1 MKKNKVKPTVKT
13 ALAYTLAVTST
24 AAIAYAA
31 PKVINS
37 NSESTENNFILDVE
51 KVDSDTVKVSLDN
64 IEDIP
69 RALQF
74 SLKLDGVVLKEE
86 NNIPIIKD
94 LINQNNSDKIITDY
108 TYNKETNTIDV
119 LITAEDSIPKNG
131 NEVEVFELDLVAS
144 SNNESR
150 KYNITNGENSEYKYV
165 SNTNKEYI
173 KGVSVANSQLTIN
186 TNPSIKMN
194 ENSYIEINEGETLQL
209 TLDNLK
215 EKGLQIEDA
224 EDDKV
229 TLEVKDVNDKV
240 IKEFKGT
247 EEGVY
252 DLYITATDS
261 FGGKSESLKVQ
272 VKVNAVDQGPTIT
285 KDGNELKDVS
295 INAGEAFDLMAGV
308 KAIDIN
314 GNSVE
319 VKVTSN
325 KELNLDPEEDT
336 QYTITYT
343 ASDSHGR
350 TTVKTIT
357 LSVKANKAPVIKGVT
372 DHTLTVGDSFDPKKN
387 VTVED
392 EDEDIELVVES
403 NVNTK
408 IAGVYKV
415 IYSATDS
422 GNKTTRVQSVVVVN
436 PKASLINSIPVI
448 NAEDKVIQLGEEFKE
463 LDGVTAS
470 DKEEGNI
477 TENIQVIKN
486 EVNINVSGKYE
497 VTYSVTDSHGASSIK
512 TIVITVNE
520 PPVINATDKVIK
532 VGESFE
538 PLSGVTATD
547 KEDGK
552 ITEIEVIKNTVDTKT
567 PGEYEVTYKV
577 KDNNGGEATKTIK
590 VTVKKDVVLAENI
603 TINNKINSL
612 YVGSNKILTATINEE
627 AEIKDIEWTT
637 SDENIASIEVIGND
651 VKVIAKTKGKVTITA
666 TTKDGSNKSDSITI
680 NIEEYK
686 ENVVDF
692 IGNVID
698 TNVVTPITG
707 SGEVNSP
714 LEVEVQDVTVEE
726 FSGFLNDIKKLNA
739 TIEKEYTEDNFT
751 VYEIKVEDK
760 SVISKLINFI
770 KNEELEQGYIKIKIS
785 NDLENADLLK
795 TKLEEII
802 SEEEVKP
809 EENNIPVINAEDK
822 VVQLGEE
829 FNPLTGVTAT
839 DEEDGEIT
847 EIEVIKNTVDI
858 KTSGEYE
865 VTYKVKDSKGGEAT
879 KTIKVIVNE
888 PPVINATDKVIKVGE
903 SFDPLIG
910 VTANDKEDGKIT
922 EIEVIKNTVDEKNP
936 GEYEVTYK
944 VEDNN
949 GGETTKTIKVTVK
962 KDVVL
967 AENIT
972 INNKIN
978 SLYVGSNKILTATIN
993 EEAEIRDIK
1002 WTTSDENIASIEVIG
1017 NDVKV
1022 IAKATGKVTITAT
1035 TTDGSNKSDSVT
1047 INIEE
1052 YKENVVEFIGNIIDT
1067 NVVTPITGSGE
1078 IDSPLEVEVQA
1089 VTLEKFSDFL
1099 NDIKKLD
1106 GVLEEKYIDGN
1117 FTIYKIK
1124 VKNTSF
1130 ISRIIKA
1137 IKNEAV
1143 DEAYI
1148 EIKIA
1153 NDLENASLFETKL
1166 EEIISKDEGENKPG
1180 DGETPEG
1187 ENKPGD
1193 ENTPGDGNNSGNGN
1207 ASGNGN
1213 TSTDGNTSSNENT
1226 SEDKNT
1232 SGNSNNNK
1240 LPITGKESI
1249 VGLVGV
1255 VATAAGILLVGKK
1268 KKNKK

>member
-31 PKVINS
+31 PKVIAS
-37 NSESTENNFILDVE
+37 NSESTESNFILDVE

-86 NNIPIIKD
+86 DGTPIIKD
-94 LINQNNSDKIITDY
+94 LINKNKSDKIITDY

-131 NEVEVFELDLVAS
+131 NEVEVFELDIAAA

-150 KYNITNGENSEYKYV
+150 KYSITNEENSEYKYV
-165 SNTNKEYI
+165 SNANKEYV
-173 KGVSVANSQLTIN
+173 KGVSVANAQLTLN
-186 TNPSIKMN
+186 TNPIIKMN

-224 EDDKV
+224 ENDAV
-229 TLEVKDVNDKV
+229 TLEIKDVNDKV
-240 IKEFKGT
+240 IKDFKGT
-247 EEGVY
+247 EEGIY
-252 DLYITATDS
+252 DLYITAKDD
-261 FGGKSESLKVQ
+261 FGGESETLKVQ

-295 INAGEAFDLMAGV
+295 INAGEVFDLMAGV
-308 KAIDIN
+308 KAVDIN
-314 GNSVE
+314 GNSVD
-319 VKVTSN
+319 VKVTSDDV
-325 KELNLDPEEDT
+325 LNLDPEEDAK
-336 QYTITYT
+336 YTITYT
-343 ASDSHGR
+343 ASDIHGR

-392 EDEDIELVVES
+392 EDDDIELVVES

-422 GNKTTRVQSVVVVN
+422 GNKTTRVQSVVIVN

-497 VTYSVTDSHGASSIK
+497 VTYSVTDTEGASAIK

-627 AEIKDIEWTT
+627 AEI
-637 SDENIASIEVIGND
+637 
-651 VKVIAKTKGKVTITA
+651 
-666 TTKDGSNKSDSITI
+666 
-680 NIEEYK
+680 
-686 ENVVDF
+686 
-692 IGNVID
+692 
-698 TNVVTPITG
+698 
-707 SGEVNSP
+707 
-714 LEVEVQDVTVEE
+714 
-726 FSGFLNDIKKLNA
+726 
-739 TIEKEYTEDNFT
+739 
-751 VYEIKVEDK
+751 
-760 SVISKLINFI
+760 
-770 KNEELEQGYIKIKIS
+770 
-785 NDLENADLLK
+785 
-795 TKLEEII
+795 
-802 SEEEVKP
+802 
-809 EENNIPVINAEDK
+809 
-822 VVQLGEE
+822 
-829 FNPLTGVTAT
+829 
-839 DEEDGEIT
+839 
-847 EIEVIKNTVDI
+847 
-858 KTSGEYE
+858 
-865 VTYKVKDSKGGEAT
+865 
-879 KTIKVIVNE
+879 
-888 PPVINATDKVIKVGE
+888 
-903 SFDPLIG
+903 
-910 VTANDKEDGKIT
+910 
-922 EIEVIKNTVDEKNP
+922 
-936 GEYEVTYK
+936 
-944 VEDNN
+944 
-949 GGETTKTIKVTVK
+949 
-962 KDVVL
+962 
-967 AENIT
+967 
-972 INNKIN
+972 
-978 SLYVGSNKILTATIN
+978 
-993 EEAEIRDIK
+993 RDIK

-1052 YKENVVEFIGNIIDT
+1052 YKENVLEFIGNIIDT

-1099 NDIKKLD
+1099 NDIKKLN
-1106 GVLEEKYIDGN
+1106 GVLEKKYLDGN
-1117 FTIYKIK
+1117 FTVYKIK
-1124 VKNTSF
+1124 VKNTSL
-1130 ISRIIKA
+1130 ISRFIEA
-1137 IKNEAV
+1137 IKNESSN
-1143 DEAYI
+1143 EAYI
-1148 EIKIA
+1148 EIKIP
-1153 NDLENASLFETKL
+1153 NDLENANALGAKL
-1166 EEIISKDEGENKPG
+1166 EEVISKNEDGNTPG
-1180 DGETPEG
+1180 DENTPED

>member
-94 LINQNNSDKIITDY
+94 LVNQNNSDKIITDY

-131 NEVEVFELDLVAS
+131 NEVEIFELDLVAS

-150 KYNITNGENSEYKYV
+150 KYNIKNEEGSECKYI
-165 SNTNKEYI
+165 SNANREYV
-173 KGVSVANSQLTIN
+173 KGVSVANEQLTIN
-186 TNPSIKMN
+186 TNPIIKMN

-224 EDDKV
+224 EKDEV
-229 TLEVKDVNDKV
+229 TLEVKDVNDKI

-261 FGGKSESLKVQ
+261 FGGKSETLKVQ

-308 KAIDIN
+308 KAVDIN
-314 GNSVE
+314 GNSVD
-319 VKVTSN
+319 VKVTSDDV
-325 KELNLDPEEDT
+325 LNLDPEEDAK
-336 QYTITYT
+336 YTITYT

-392 EDEDIELVVES
+392 EDDDIELVVES

-422 GNKTTRVQSVVVVN
+422 GNKTTRVQSVVIVN

-477 TENIQVIKN
+477 TEKIQVIKN

-497 VTYSVTDSHGASSIK
+497 VTYSVTDTEGASAIK

-577 KDNNGGEATKTIK
+577 KDNNGGEA
-590 VTVKKDVVLAENI
+590 
-603 TINNKINSL
+603 
-612 YVGSNKILTATINEE
+612 
-627 AEIKDIEWTT
+627 
-637 SDENIASIEVIGND
+637 
-651 VKVIAKTKGKVTITA
+651 
-666 TTKDGSNKSDSITI
+666 
-680 NIEEYK
+680 
-686 ENVVDF
+686 
-692 IGNVID
+692 
-698 TNVVTPITG
+698 
-707 SGEVNSP
+707 
-714 LEVEVQDVTVEE
+714 
-726 FSGFLNDIKKLNA
+726 
-739 TIEKEYTEDNFT
+739 
-751 VYEIKVEDK
+751 
-760 SVISKLINFI
+760 
-770 KNEELEQGYIKIKIS
+770 
-785 NDLENADLLK
+785 
-795 TKLEEII
+795 
-802 SEEEVKP
+802 
-809 EENNIPVINAEDK
+809 
-822 VVQLGEE
+822 
-829 FNPLTGVTAT
+829 
-839 DEEDGEIT
+839 
-847 EIEVIKNTVDI
+847 
-858 KTSGEYE
+858 
-865 VTYKVKDSKGGEAT
+865 
-879 KTIKVIVNE
+879 
-888 PPVINATDKVIKVGE
+888 
-903 SFDPLIG
+903 
-910 VTANDKEDGKIT
+910 
-922 EIEVIKNTVDEKNP
+922 
-936 GEYEVTYK
+936 
-944 VEDNN
+944 
-949 GGETTKTIKVTVK
+949 TKTIKVTVK

-1148 EIKIA
+1148 EIKIP

-1193 ENTPGDGNNSGNGN
+1193 GEAPEDENKPEDEINPDNGGNSGNGDT
-1207 ASGNGN
+1207 SGNGN
-1213 TSTDGNTSSNENT
+1213 TSVDVNTSGDENI
-1226 SEDKNT
+1226 SQDKNT

-1249 VGLVGV
+1249 VGLIGV
-1255 VATAAGILLVGKK
+1255 VTTAAGMLLVGKK

>member
-31 PKVINS
+31 PKVIAS

-86 NNIPIIKD
+86 DGTPIIKD
-94 LINQNNSDKIITDY
+94 LINKNKSDKIITDY

-119 LITAEDSIPKNG
+119 LITAEDSIPKKG
-131 NEVEVFELDLVAS
+131 NEVEIFELDLVAT

-150 KYNITNGENSEYKYV
+150 TYSITNEEGSEYKYV
-165 SNTNKEYI
+165 SSANREYV
-173 KGVSVANSQLTIN
+173 KGVSVANEQLTIN
-186 TNPSIKMN
+186 TNPIVKIN

-224 EDDKV
+224 ENDKV
-229 TLEVKDVNDKV
+229 TLEVKDVNDKA

-247 EEGVY
+247 EEGFY

-261 FGGKSESLKVQ
+261 FGGKSETLKVQ
-272 VKVNAVDQGPTIT
+272 VKVNAVVQGPTIT

-308 KAIDIN
+308 KAVDIN
-314 GNSVE
+314 GNSVKVE
-319 VKVTSN
+319 VTSD

-343 ASDSHGR
+343 AIDSRNR

-392 EDEDIELVVES
+392 EDDDIELVVES

-422 GNKTTRVQSVVVVN
+422 GNKTTRVQSVVIVN

-497 VTYSVTDSHGASSIK
+497 VTYSVTDTEGASAIK

-590 VTVKKDVVLAENI
+590 VTVKKDVVLAESI
-603 TINNKINSL
+603 TINNKI
-612 YVGSNKILTATINEE
+612 
-627 AEIKDIEWTT
+627 D
-637 SDENIASIEVIGND
+637 
-651 VKVIAKTKGKVTITA
+651 
-666 TTKDGSNKSDSITI
+666 
-680 NIEEYK
+680 
-686 ENVVDF
+686 
-692 IGNVID
+692 
-698 TNVVTPITG
+698 
-707 SGEVNSP
+707 
-714 LEVEVQDVTVEE
+714 
-726 FSGFLNDIKKLNA
+726 
-739 TIEKEYTEDNFT
+739 
-751 VYEIKVEDK
+751 
-760 SVISKLINFI
+760 
-770 KNEELEQGYIKIKIS
+770 
-785 NDLENADLLK
+785 
-795 TKLEEII
+795 
-802 SEEEVKP
+802 
-809 EENNIPVINAEDK
+809 
-822 VVQLGEE
+822 
-829 FNPLTGVTAT
+829 
-839 DEEDGEIT
+839 
-847 EIEVIKNTVDI
+847 
-858 KTSGEYE
+858 
-865 VTYKVKDSKGGEAT
+865 
-879 KTIKVIVNE
+879 
-888 PPVINATDKVIKVGE
+888 
-903 SFDPLIG
+903 
-910 VTANDKEDGKIT
+910 
-922 EIEVIKNTVDEKNP
+922 
-936 GEYEVTYK
+936 
-944 VEDNN
+944 
-949 GGETTKTIKVTVK
+949 
-962 KDVVL
+962 
-967 AENIT
+967 
-972 INNKIN
+972 

-1213 TSTDGNTSSNENT
+1213 TSVDVNTSDNENI
-1226 SEDKNT
+1226 SQDKNT

>member
-94 LINQNNSDKIITDY
+94 LVNQNNSDKIITDY

-131 NEVEVFELDLVAS
+131 NEVEIFELDLVAS

-150 KYNITNGENSEYKYV
+150 KYNIKNEEGSECKYI
-165 SNTNKEYI
+165 SNANREYV
-173 KGVSVANSQLTIN
+173 KGVSVANEQLTIN
-186 TNPSIKMN
+186 TNPIIKMN

-224 EDDKV
+224 EKDEV
-229 TLEVKDVNDKV
+229 TLEVKDVNDKI

-261 FGGKSESLKVQ
+261 FGGKSETLKVQ

-308 KAIDIN
+308 KAVDIN
-314 GNSVE
+314 GNSVD
-319 VKVTSN
+319 VKVTSDDV
-325 KELNLDPEEDT
+325 LNLDPEEDAK
-336 QYTITYT
+336 YTITYT

-392 EDEDIELVVES
+392 EDDDIELVVES

-422 GNKTTRVQSVVVVN
+422 GNKTTRVQSVVIVN

-477 TENIQVIKN
+477 TENIKVIKN

-497 VTYSVTDSHGASSIK
+497 VTYSVTDSQGASAIK

-590 VTVKKDVVLAENI
+590 VTVKKDIVLAENI

-612 YVGSNKILTATINEE
+612 YVGSNKILN
-627 AEIKDIEWTT
+627 
-637 SDENIASIEVIGND
+637 
-651 VKVIAKTKGKVTITA
+651 
-666 TTKDGSNKSDSITI
+666 
-680 NIEEYK
+680 
-686 ENVVDF
+686 
-692 IGNVID
+692 
-698 TNVVTPITG
+698 
-707 SGEVNSP
+707 
-714 LEVEVQDVTVEE
+714 
-726 FSGFLNDIKKLNA
+726 
-739 TIEKEYTEDNFT
+739 
-751 VYEIKVEDK
+751 
-760 SVISKLINFI
+760 
-770 KNEELEQGYIKIKIS
+770 
-785 NDLENADLLK
+785 
-795 TKLEEII
+795 
-802 SEEEVKP
+802 
-809 EENNIPVINAEDK
+809 
-822 VVQLGEE
+822 
-829 FNPLTGVTAT
+829 
-839 DEEDGEIT
+839 
-847 EIEVIKNTVDI
+847 
-858 KTSGEYE
+858 
-865 VTYKVKDSKGGEAT
+865 
-879 KTIKVIVNE
+879 
-888 PPVINATDKVIKVGE
+888 
-903 SFDPLIG
+903 
-910 VTANDKEDGKIT
+910 
-922 EIEVIKNTVDEKNP
+922 
-936 GEYEVTYK
+936 
-944 VEDNN
+944 
-949 GGETTKTIKVTVK
+949 
-962 KDVVL
+962 
-967 AENIT
+967 
-972 INNKIN
+972 
-978 SLYVGSNKILTATIN
+978 ATIN

-1148 EIKIA
+1148 EIKIP

-1180 DGETPEG
+1180 DGEAPEGENKPGDGETPEGENKPGDGGTPEG

-1193 ENTPGDGNNSGNGN
+1193 ENTQGDGNNSGNGN

-1213 TSTDGNTSSNENT
+1213 TSIDGDTSSNENT

>member
-94 LINQNNSDKIITDY
+94 LVNQNNSDKIITDY

-131 NEVEVFELDLVAS
+131 NEVEIFELDLVAS

-150 KYNITNGENSEYKYV
+150 KYNIKNEEGSECKYI
-165 SNTNKEYI
+165 SNANREYV
-173 KGVSVANSQLTIN
+173 KGVSVANEQLTIN
-186 TNPSIKMN
+186 TNPIIKMN

-224 EDDKV
+224 EKDEV
-229 TLEVKDVNDKV
+229 TLEVKDVNDKI

-261 FGGKSESLKVQ
+261 FGGKSETLKVQ

-295 INAGEAFDLMAGV
+295 INAGEVFDLMAGV
-308 KAIDIN
+308 KAVDIN
-314 GNSVE
+314 GNSVD
-319 VKVTSN
+319 VKVTSDDV
-325 KELNLDPEEDT
+325 LNLDPEEDAK
-336 QYTITYT
+336 YTITYT
-343 ASDSHGR
+343 ASDIHGR

-392 EDEDIELVVES
+392 EDDDIELVVES

-422 GNKTTRVQSVVVVN
+422 GNKTTRVQSVVIVN

-497 VTYSVTDSHGASSIK
+497 VTYSVTDTEGASAIK

-577 KDNNGGEATKTIK
+577 KDNNGGEA
-590 VTVKKDVVLAENI
+590 
-603 TINNKINSL
+603 
-612 YVGSNKILTATINEE
+612 
-627 AEIKDIEWTT
+627 
-637 SDENIASIEVIGND
+637 
-651 VKVIAKTKGKVTITA
+651 
-666 TTKDGSNKSDSITI
+666 
-680 NIEEYK
+680 
-686 ENVVDF
+686 
-692 IGNVID
+692 
-698 TNVVTPITG
+698 
-707 SGEVNSP
+707 
-714 LEVEVQDVTVEE
+714 
-726 FSGFLNDIKKLNA
+726 
-739 TIEKEYTEDNFT
+739 
-751 VYEIKVEDK
+751 
-760 SVISKLINFI
+760 
-770 KNEELEQGYIKIKIS
+770 
-785 NDLENADLLK
+785 
-795 TKLEEII
+795 
-802 SEEEVKP
+802 
-809 EENNIPVINAEDK
+809 
-822 VVQLGEE
+822 
-829 FNPLTGVTAT
+829 
-839 DEEDGEIT
+839 
-847 EIEVIKNTVDI
+847 
-858 KTSGEYE
+858 
-865 VTYKVKDSKGGEAT
+865 
-879 KTIKVIVNE
+879 
-888 PPVINATDKVIKVGE
+888 
-903 SFDPLIG
+903 
-910 VTANDKEDGKIT
+910 
-922 EIEVIKNTVDEKNP
+922 
-936 GEYEVTYK
+936 
-944 VEDNN
+944 
-949 GGETTKTIKVTVK
+949 TKTIKVTVK

-1148 EIKIA
+1148 EIKIP

>member
-94 LINQNNSDKIITDY
+94 LVNQNNSDKIITDY

-131 NEVEVFELDLVAS
+131 NEVEIFELDLVAS

-150 KYNITNGENSEYKYV
+150 KYNIKNEEGSECKYI
-165 SNTNKEYI
+165 SNANREYV
-173 KGVSVANSQLTIN
+173 KGVSVANEQLTIN
-186 TNPSIKMN
+186 TNPIIKMN

-224 EDDKV
+224 EKDEV
-229 TLEVKDVNDKV
+229 TLEVKDVNDKI

-261 FGGKSESLKVQ
+261 FGGKSETLKVQ

-308 KAIDIN
+308 KAVDIN
-314 GNSVE
+314 GNSVD
-319 VKVTSN
+319 VKVTSDDVI
-325 KELNLDPEEDT
+325 NLDPEEDAK
-336 QYTITYT
+336 YTITYT

-392 EDEDIELVVES
+392 EDDDIELVVES

-422 GNKTTRVQSVVVVN
+422 GNKTTRVQSVVIVN

-463 LDGVTAS
+463 IDGVTAS

-477 TENIQVIKN
+477 TEKIQVIKN

-497 VTYSVTDSHGASSIK
+497 VTYSVTDTEGASAIK

-577 KDNNGGEATKTIK
+577 KDNNGGEA
-590 VTVKKDVVLAENI
+590 
-603 TINNKINSL
+603 
-612 YVGSNKILTATINEE
+612 
-627 AEIKDIEWTT
+627 
-637 SDENIASIEVIGND
+637 
-651 VKVIAKTKGKVTITA
+651 
-666 TTKDGSNKSDSITI
+666 
-680 NIEEYK
+680 
-686 ENVVDF
+686 
-692 IGNVID
+692 
-698 TNVVTPITG
+698 
-707 SGEVNSP
+707 
-714 LEVEVQDVTVEE
+714 
-726 FSGFLNDIKKLNA
+726 
-739 TIEKEYTEDNFT
+739 
-751 VYEIKVEDK
+751 
-760 SVISKLINFI
+760 
-770 KNEELEQGYIKIKIS
+770 
-785 NDLENADLLK
+785 
-795 TKLEEII
+795 
-802 SEEEVKP
+802 
-809 EENNIPVINAEDK
+809 
-822 VVQLGEE
+822 
-829 FNPLTGVTAT
+829 
-839 DEEDGEIT
+839 
-847 EIEVIKNTVDI
+847 
-858 KTSGEYE
+858 
-865 VTYKVKDSKGGEAT
+865 
-879 KTIKVIVNE
+879 
-888 PPVINATDKVIKVGE
+888 
-903 SFDPLIG
+903 
-910 VTANDKEDGKIT
+910 
-922 EIEVIKNTVDEKNP
+922 
-936 GEYEVTYK
+936 
-944 VEDNN
+944 
-949 GGETTKTIKVTVK
+949 TKTIKVTVK

-1148 EIKIA
+1148 EIKIP

-1187 ENKPGD
+1187 ENKPGGGETPEG
-1193 ENTPGDGNNSGNGN
+1193 ENKPGDGEIPEDENKPEDEINPDNGGNSGNGDT
-1207 ASGNGN
+1207 SGNGN
-1213 TSTDGNTSSNENT
+1213 TSVDVNTSGDENI
-1226 SEDKNT
+1226 SQDKNT

-1249 VGLVGV
+1249 VGLIGV
-1255 VATAAGILLVGKK
+1255 VTTAAGMLLVGKK

>member
-94 LINQNNSDKIITDY
+94 LVNQNNSDKIITDY

-131 NEVEVFELDLVAS
+131 NEVEIFELDLVAS

-150 KYNITNGENSEYKYV
+150 KYNIKNEEGSECKYI
-165 SNTNKEYI
+165 SNANREYV
-173 KGVSVANSQLTIN
+173 KGVSVANEQLTIN
-186 TNPSIKMN
+186 TNPIIKMN

-224 EDDKV
+224 EKDEV
-229 TLEVKDVNDKV
+229 TLEVKDVNDKI

-261 FGGKSESLKVQ
+261 FGGKSETLKVQ

-295 INAGEAFDLMAGV
+295 ISAGEAFDLMAGV
-308 KAIDIN
+308 KAVDIN
-314 GNSVE
+314 GNSVD
-319 VKVTSN
+319 VKVTSDDV
-325 KELNLDPEEDT
+325 LNLDPEEDAK
-336 QYTITYT
+336 YTITYT

-392 EDEDIELVVES
+392 EDDDIELVVES

-422 GNKTTRVQSVVVVN
+422 GNKTTRVQSVVIVN

-477 TENIQVIKN
+477 TEKIQVIKN

-497 VTYSVTDSHGASSIK
+497 VTYSVTDTEGASAIK

-577 KDNNGGEATKTIK
+577 KDNNGGEA
-590 VTVKKDVVLAENI
+590 
-603 TINNKINSL
+603 
-612 YVGSNKILTATINEE
+612 
-627 AEIKDIEWTT
+627 
-637 SDENIASIEVIGND
+637 
-651 VKVIAKTKGKVTITA
+651 
-666 TTKDGSNKSDSITI
+666 
-680 NIEEYK
+680 
-686 ENVVDF
+686 
-692 IGNVID
+692 
-698 TNVVTPITG
+698 
-707 SGEVNSP
+707 
-714 LEVEVQDVTVEE
+714 
-726 FSGFLNDIKKLNA
+726 
-739 TIEKEYTEDNFT
+739 
-751 VYEIKVEDK
+751 
-760 SVISKLINFI
+760 
-770 KNEELEQGYIKIKIS
+770 
-785 NDLENADLLK
+785 
-795 TKLEEII
+795 
-802 SEEEVKP
+802 
-809 EENNIPVINAEDK
+809 
-822 VVQLGEE
+822 
-829 FNPLTGVTAT
+829 
-839 DEEDGEIT
+839 
-847 EIEVIKNTVDI
+847 
-858 KTSGEYE
+858 
-865 VTYKVKDSKGGEAT
+865 
-879 KTIKVIVNE
+879 
-888 PPVINATDKVIKVGE
+888 
-903 SFDPLIG
+903 
-910 VTANDKEDGKIT
+910 
-922 EIEVIKNTVDEKNP
+922 
-936 GEYEVTYK
+936 
-944 VEDNN
+944 
-949 GGETTKTIKVTVK
+949 TKTIKVTVK

-1148 EIKIA
+1148 EIKIP

-1187 ENKPGD
+1187 ENKPGGGETPEG
-1193 ENTPGDGNNSGNGN
+1193 ENKPGDGEIPEDENKPEDEINPDNGGNSGNGDT
-1207 ASGNGN
+1207 SGNGN
-1213 TSTDGNTSSNENT
+1213 TSVDVNTSGDENI
-1226 SEDKNT
+1226 SQDKNT

-1249 VGLVGV
+1249 VGLIGV
-1255 VATAAGILLVGKK
+1255 VTTAAGMLLVGKK

>member
-51 KVDSDTVKVSLDN
+51 KVDSDKVKVSLDN

-94 LINQNNSDKIITDY
+94 LVNQNNSDKIITDY

-131 NEVEVFELDLVAS
+131 NEVEIFELDLVAS

-150 KYNITNGENSEYKYV
+150 KYNIKNEEGSECKYI
-165 SNTNKEYI
+165 SNANREYV
-173 KGVSVANSQLTIN
+173 KGVSVANEQLTIN
-186 TNPSIKMN
+186 TNPIIKMN

-224 EDDKV
+224 EKDEV
-229 TLEVKDVNDKV
+229 TLEVKDVNDKI

-261 FGGKSESLKVQ
+261 FGGKSETLKVQ

-295 INAGEAFDLMAGV
+295 INAGEVFDLMAGV
-308 KAIDIN
+308 KAVDIN
-314 GNSVE
+314 GNSVD
-319 VKVTSN
+319 VKVTSDDV
-325 KELNLDPEEDT
+325 LNLDPEEDAK
-336 QYTITYT
+336 YTITYT
-343 ASDSHGR
+343 ASDIHGR

-392 EDEDIELVVES
+392 EDDDIELVVES

-422 GNKTTRVQSVVVVN
+422 GNKTTRVQSVVIVN

-497 VTYSVTDSHGASSIK
+497 VTYSVTDTEGASAIK

-547 KEDGK
+547 KEHGK

-577 KDNNGGEATKTIK
+577 KDNNGGEA
-590 VTVKKDVVLAENI
+590 
-603 TINNKINSL
+603 
-612 YVGSNKILTATINEE
+612 
-627 AEIKDIEWTT
+627 
-637 SDENIASIEVIGND
+637 
-651 VKVIAKTKGKVTITA
+651 
-666 TTKDGSNKSDSITI
+666 
-680 NIEEYK
+680 
-686 ENVVDF
+686 
-692 IGNVID
+692 
-698 TNVVTPITG
+698 
-707 SGEVNSP
+707 
-714 LEVEVQDVTVEE
+714 
-726 FSGFLNDIKKLNA
+726 
-739 TIEKEYTEDNFT
+739 
-751 VYEIKVEDK
+751 
-760 SVISKLINFI
+760 
-770 KNEELEQGYIKIKIS
+770 
-785 NDLENADLLK
+785 
-795 TKLEEII
+795 
-802 SEEEVKP
+802 
-809 EENNIPVINAEDK
+809 
-822 VVQLGEE
+822 
-829 FNPLTGVTAT
+829 
-839 DEEDGEIT
+839 
-847 EIEVIKNTVDI
+847 
-858 KTSGEYE
+858 
-865 VTYKVKDSKGGEAT
+865 
-879 KTIKVIVNE
+879 
-888 PPVINATDKVIKVGE
+888 
-903 SFDPLIG
+903 
-910 VTANDKEDGKIT
+910 
-922 EIEVIKNTVDEKNP
+922 
-936 GEYEVTYK
+936 
-944 VEDNN
+944 
-949 GGETTKTIKVTVK
+949 TKTIKVTVK

-1148 EIKIA
+1148 EIKIP
-1153 NDLENASLFETKL
+1153 NDLENANALGAKL
-1166 EEIISKDEGENKPG
+1166 EEVISKNEDGNTPG
-1180 DGETPEG
+1180 DENTPED

>member
-37 NSESTENNFILDVE
+37 NSESTKNNFILDVE
-51 KVDSDTVKVSLDN
+51 KVDSDKVKVSLDN

-69 RALQF
+69 KALQF
-74 SLKLDGVVLKEE
+74 SLKLEGVVLKEE

-229 TLEVKDVNDKV
+229 TLEIKDVNDKV

-448 NAEDKVIQLGEEFKE
+448 NA
-463 LDGVTAS
+463 
-470 DKEEGNI
+470 
-477 TENIQVIKN
+477 
-486 EVNINVSGKYE
+486 
-497 VTYSVTDSHGASSIK
+497 
-512 TIVITVNE
+512 
-520 PPVINATDKVIK
+520 
-532 VGESFE
+532 
-538 PLSGVTATD
+538 
-547 KEDGK
+547 
-552 ITEIEVIKNTVDTKT
+552 
-567 PGEYEVTYKV
+567 
-577 KDNNGGEATKTIK
+577 
-590 VTVKKDVVLAENI
+590 
-603 TINNKINSL
+603 
-612 YVGSNKILTATINEE
+612 
-627 AEIKDIEWTT
+627 
-637 SDENIASIEVIGND
+637 
-651 VKVIAKTKGKVTITA
+651 
-666 TTKDGSNKSDSITI
+666 
-680 NIEEYK
+680 
-686 ENVVDF
+686 
-692 IGNVID
+692 
-698 TNVVTPITG
+698 
-707 SGEVNSP
+707 
-714 LEVEVQDVTVEE
+714 
-726 FSGFLNDIKKLNA
+726 
-739 TIEKEYTEDNFT
+739 
-751 VYEIKVEDK
+751 
-760 SVISKLINFI
+760 
-770 KNEELEQGYIKIKIS
+770 
-785 NDLENADLLK
+785 
-795 TKLEEII
+795 
-802 SEEEVKP
+802 
-809 EENNIPVINAEDK
+809 
-822 VVQLGEE
+822 
-829 FNPLTGVTAT
+829 
-839 DEEDGEIT
+839 
-847 EIEVIKNTVDI
+847 
-858 KTSGEYE
+858 
-865 VTYKVKDSKGGEAT
+865 
-879 KTIKVIVNE
+879 
-888 PPVINATDKVIKVGE
+888 
-903 SFDPLIG
+903 
-910 VTANDKEDGKIT
+910 
-922 EIEVIKNTVDEKNP
+922 
-936 GEYEVTYK
+936 
-944 VEDNN
+944 
-949 GGETTKTIKVTVK
+949 
-962 KDVVL
+962 
-967 AENIT
+967 
-972 INNKIN
+972 
-978 SLYVGSNKILTATIN
+978 
-993 EEAEIRDIK
+993 
-1002 WTTSDENIASIEVIG
+1002 
-1017 NDVKV
+1017 
-1022 IAKATGKVTITAT
+1022 
-1035 TTDGSNKSDSVT
+1035 
-1047 INIEE
+1047 
-1052 YKENVVEFIGNIIDT
+1052 
-1067 NVVTPITGSGE
+1067 
-1078 IDSPLEVEVQA
+1078 
-1089 VTLEKFSDFL
+1089 
-1099 NDIKKLD
+1099 
-1106 GVLEEKYIDGN
+1106 
-1117 FTIYKIK
+1117 
-1124 VKNTSF
+1124 
-1130 ISRIIKA
+1130 
-1137 IKNEAV
+1137 
-1143 DEAYI
+1143 
-1148 EIKIA
+1148 
-1153 NDLENASLFETKL
+1153 
-1166 EEIISKDEGENKPG
+1166 
-1180 DGETPEG
+1180 
-1187 ENKPGD
+1187 
-1193 ENTPGDGNNSGNGN
+1193 
-1207 ASGNGN
+1207 
-1213 TSTDGNTSSNENT
+1213 
-1226 SEDKNT
+1226 
-1232 SGNSNNNK
+1232 
-1240 LPITGKESI
+1240 
-1249 VGLVGV
+1249 
-1255 VATAAGILLVGKK
+1255 
-1268 KKNKK
+1268 

>member
-94 LINQNNSDKIITDY
+94 LVNQNNSDKIITDY

-131 NEVEVFELDLVAS
+131 NEVEIFELDLVAS

-150 KYNITNGENSEYKYV
+150 KYNIKNEEGSECKYI
-165 SNTNKEYI
+165 SNANREYV
-173 KGVSVANSQLTIN
+173 KGVSVANEQLTIN
-186 TNPSIKMN
+186 TNPIIKMN

-224 EDDKV
+224 EKDEV
-229 TLEVKDVNDKV
+229 TLEVKDVNDKI

-261 FGGKSESLKVQ
+261 FGGKSETLKVQ

-308 KAIDIN
+308 KAVDIN
-314 GNSVE
+314 GNSVD
-319 VKVTSN
+319 VKVTSDDV
-325 KELNLDPEEDT
+325 LNLDPEEDAK
-336 QYTITYT
+336 YTITYT

-392 EDEDIELVVES
+392 EDDDIELVVES

-422 GNKTTRVQSVVVVN
+422 GNKTTRVQSVVIVN

-477 TENIQVIKN
+477 TEKIQVIKN

-497 VTYSVTDSHGASSIK
+497 VTYSVTDTEGASAIK

-577 KDNNGGEATKTIK
+577 KDNNGGEA
-590 VTVKKDVVLAENI
+590 
-603 TINNKINSL
+603 
-612 YVGSNKILTATINEE
+612 
-627 AEIKDIEWTT
+627 
-637 SDENIASIEVIGND
+637 
-651 VKVIAKTKGKVTITA
+651 
-666 TTKDGSNKSDSITI
+666 
-680 NIEEYK
+680 
-686 ENVVDF
+686 
-692 IGNVID
+692 
-698 TNVVTPITG
+698 
-707 SGEVNSP
+707 
-714 LEVEVQDVTVEE
+714 
-726 FSGFLNDIKKLNA
+726 
-739 TIEKEYTEDNFT
+739 
-751 VYEIKVEDK
+751 
-760 SVISKLINFI
+760 
-770 KNEELEQGYIKIKIS
+770 
-785 NDLENADLLK
+785 
-795 TKLEEII
+795 
-802 SEEEVKP
+802 
-809 EENNIPVINAEDK
+809 
-822 VVQLGEE
+822 
-829 FNPLTGVTAT
+829 
-839 DEEDGEIT
+839 
-847 EIEVIKNTVDI
+847 
-858 KTSGEYE
+858 
-865 VTYKVKDSKGGEAT
+865 
-879 KTIKVIVNE
+879 
-888 PPVINATDKVIKVGE
+888 
-903 SFDPLIG
+903 
-910 VTANDKEDGKIT
+910 
-922 EIEVIKNTVDEKNP
+922 
-936 GEYEVTYK
+936 
-944 VEDNN
+944 
-949 GGETTKTIKVTVK
+949 TKTIKVTVK

-1148 EIKIA
+1148 EIKIP

-1187 ENKPGD
+1187 ENKPGGGETPEG
-1193 ENTPGDGNNSGNGN
+1193 ENKPGDGEIPEDENKPEDEINSDNGGNSGNGDT
-1207 ASGNGN
+1207 SGNGN
-1213 TSTDGNTSSNENT
+1213 TSVDVNTSGDENI
-1226 SEDKNT
+1226 SQDKNT

-1249 VGLVGV
+1249 VGLIGV
-1255 VATAAGILLVGKK
+1255 VTTAAGMLLVGKK

>member
-94 LINQNNSDKIITDY
+94 LVNQNNSDKIITDY

-131 NEVEVFELDLVAS
+131 NEVEIFELDLVAS

-150 KYNITNGENSEYKYV
+150 KYNIKNEEGSECKYI
-165 SNTNKEYI
+165 SNANREYV
-173 KGVSVANSQLTIN
+173 KGVSVANEQLTIN
-186 TNPSIKMN
+186 TNPIIKMN

-224 EDDKV
+224 EKDEV
-229 TLEVKDVNDKV
+229 TLEVKDVNDKI

-261 FGGKSESLKVQ
+261 FGGKSETLKVQ

-308 KAIDIN
+308 KAVDIN
-314 GNSVE
+314 GNSVD
-319 VKVTSN
+319 VKVTSDDV
-325 KELNLDPEEDT
+325 LNLDPEEDAK
-336 QYTITYT
+336 YTITYT

-392 EDEDIELVVES
+392 EDDDIELVVES

-422 GNKTTRVQSVVVVN
+422 GNKTTRVQSVVIVN

-477 TENIQVIKN
+477 TEKIQVIKN

-497 VTYSVTDSHGASSIK
+497 VTYSVTDTEGASAIK

-577 KDNNGGEATKTIK
+577 KDNNGGEA
-590 VTVKKDVVLAENI
+590 
-603 TINNKINSL
+603 
-612 YVGSNKILTATINEE
+612 
-627 AEIKDIEWTT
+627 
-637 SDENIASIEVIGND
+637 
-651 VKVIAKTKGKVTITA
+651 
-666 TTKDGSNKSDSITI
+666 
-680 NIEEYK
+680 
-686 ENVVDF
+686 
-692 IGNVID
+692 
-698 TNVVTPITG
+698 
-707 SGEVNSP
+707 
-714 LEVEVQDVTVEE
+714 
-726 FSGFLNDIKKLNA
+726 
-739 TIEKEYTEDNFT
+739 
-751 VYEIKVEDK
+751 
-760 SVISKLINFI
+760 
-770 KNEELEQGYIKIKIS
+770 
-785 NDLENADLLK
+785 
-795 TKLEEII
+795 
-802 SEEEVKP
+802 
-809 EENNIPVINAEDK
+809 
-822 VVQLGEE
+822 
-829 FNPLTGVTAT
+829 
-839 DEEDGEIT
+839 
-847 EIEVIKNTVDI
+847 
-858 KTSGEYE
+858 
-865 VTYKVKDSKGGEAT
+865 
-879 KTIKVIVNE
+879 
-888 PPVINATDKVIKVGE
+888 
-903 SFDPLIG
+903 
-910 VTANDKEDGKIT
+910 
-922 EIEVIKNTVDEKNP
+922 
-936 GEYEVTYK
+936 
-944 VEDNN
+944 
-949 GGETTKTIKVTVK
+949 TKTIKVTVK

-1148 EIKIA
+1148 EIKIP

-1187 ENKPGD
+1187 ENKPGGGETPEG
-1193 ENTPGDGNNSGNGN
+1193 ENKPGDGEIPEDENKPEDEINPDNGGNSGNGDT
-1207 ASGNGN
+1207 SGNGN
-1213 TSTDGNTSSNENT
+1213 TSVDVNTSGDENI
-1226 SEDKNT
+1226 SQDKNT

-1249 VGLVGV
+1249 VGLIGV
-1255 VATAAGILLVGKK
+1255 VTTAAGMLLVGKK

>member
-86 NNIPIIKD
+86 NNIPIIKN

-229 TLEVKDVNDKV
+229 TLEIKDVNDKV

-261 FGGKSESLKVQ
+261 FGGKSETLKVQ

-470 DKEEGNI
+470 DKEDENI
-477 TENIQVIKN
+477 TEKIQVIKN

-497 VTYSVTDSHGASSIK
+497 VTYSVTDSNGASSIK

-532 VGESFE
+532 VGEGFD
-538 PLSGVTATD
+538 PLTGVTVSD

-552 ITEIEVIKNTVDTKT
+552 ITKIEVIKNTVDIKT

-577 KDNNGGEATKTIK
+577 EDNNGGETTKTIK

-612 YVGSNKILTATINEE
+612 YVGGNKILTATINEE

-651 VKVIAKTKGKVTITA
+651 VKVIAKAKGKVTITA

-707 SGEVNSP
+707 SGEVDSP

-726 FSGFLNDIKKLNA
+726 FSEFLKDIKKLDGVLE
-739 TIEKEYTEDNFT
+739 EKYIDGNFT
-751 VYEIKVEDK
+751 VYKIKVKNTSFISKFIKAINNEVVDEGYIEIK
-760 SVISKLINFI
+760 IPNH
-770 KNEELEQGYIKIKIS
+770 
-785 NDLENADLLK
+785 LENASLFE

-802 SEEEVKP
+802 SKDEVKP
-809 EENNIPVINAEDK
+809 EDNNIPVINAEDK
-822 VVQLGEE
+822 VIQLGEE
-829 FNPLTGVTAT
+829 FNPLTGVTAS
-839 DEEDGEIT
+839 DKEDGEIT
-847 EIEVIKNTVDI
+847 EIKVVKNTVDT

-888 PPVINATDKVIKVGE
+888 PPVINAEDKVIKVGE
-903 SFDPLIG
+903 GFDPLTG
-910 VTANDKEDGKIT
+910 VTASDKEDGKIT
-922 EIEVIKNTVDEKNP
+922 KIEVIKNTVDIKTP

-978 SLYVGSNKILTATIN
+978 SLYVGGNKILTATIN
-993 EEAEIRDIK
+993 EEAEIKDIE

-1022 IAKATGKVTITAT
+1022 IAKAKGKVTITAT
-1035 TTDGSNKSDSVT
+1035 TKDGSNKSDSIT

-1052 YKENVVEFIGNIIDT
+1052 YKENVVDFIGNVIDT

-1078 IDSPLEVEVQA
+1078 VDSPLEVEVQD
-1089 VTLEKFSDFL
+1089 VTVEEFSEFL
-1099 NDIKKLD
+1099 KDIKKLD

-1117 FTIYKIK
+1117 FTVYKIK

-1130 ISRIIKA
+1130 ISKFIKA
-1137 IKNEAV
+1137 INNEVV

-1148 EIKIA
+1148 EIKIP

-1166 EEIISKDEGENKPG
+1166 EEIISKGENKPEDG
-1180 DGETPEG
+1180 DTSDDEI
-1187 ENKPGD
+1187 KPDNGGNSDNGD
-1193 ENTPGDGNNSGNGN
+1193 T
-1207 ASGNGN
+1207 SGNGN
-1213 TSTDGNTSSNENT
+1213 TSVDVNTSDNENI
-1226 SEDKNT
+1226 SQDKNT
-1232 SGNSNNNK
+1232 SGNSNNK

-1249 VGLVGV
+1249 IGLVGV
-1255 VATAAGILLVGKK
+1255 VTTAAGMLLVGKK

>member
-51 KVDSDTVKVSLDN
+51 KVDSDKVKVSLDN

-94 LINQNNSDKIITDY
+94 LVNQNNSDKIITDY

-131 NEVEVFELDLVAS
+131 NEVEIFELDLVAS

-150 KYNITNGENSEYKYV
+150 KYNIKNEEGSECKYI
-165 SNTNKEYI
+165 SNANREYV
-173 KGVSVANSQLTIN
+173 KGVSVANEQLTIN
-186 TNPSIKMN
+186 TNPIIKMN

-224 EDDKV
+224 EKDEV
-229 TLEVKDVNDKV
+229 TLEVKDVNDKI

-261 FGGKSESLKVQ
+261 FGGKSETLKVQ

-308 KAIDIN
+308 KAVDIN
-314 GNSVE
+314 GNSVD
-319 VKVTSN
+319 VKVTSDDV
-325 KELNLDPEEDT
+325 LNLDPEEDAK
-336 QYTITYT
+336 YTITYT

-392 EDEDIELVVES
+392 EDDDIELVVES

-422 GNKTTRVQSVVVVN
+422 GNKTTRVQSVVIVN

-477 TENIQVIKN
+477 TEKIQVIKN

-497 VTYSVTDSHGASSIK
+497 VTYSVTDTEGASAIK

-627 AEIKDIEWTT
+627 
-637 SDENIASIEVIGND
+637 V
-651 VKVIAKTKGKVTITA
+651 
-666 TTKDGSNKSDSITI
+666 
-680 NIEEYK
+680 
-686 ENVVDF
+686 
-692 IGNVID
+692 
-698 TNVVTPITG
+698 
-707 SGEVNSP
+707 
-714 LEVEVQDVTVEE
+714 
-726 FSGFLNDIKKLNA
+726 
-739 TIEKEYTEDNFT
+739 
-751 VYEIKVEDK
+751 
-760 SVISKLINFI
+760 
-770 KNEELEQGYIKIKIS
+770 
-785 NDLENADLLK
+785 
-795 TKLEEII
+795 
-802 SEEEVKP
+802 
-809 EENNIPVINAEDK
+809 
-822 VVQLGEE
+822 
-829 FNPLTGVTAT
+829 
-839 DEEDGEIT
+839 
-847 EIEVIKNTVDI
+847 
-858 KTSGEYE
+858 
-865 VTYKVKDSKGGEAT
+865 
-879 KTIKVIVNE
+879 
-888 PPVINATDKVIKVGE
+888 
-903 SFDPLIG
+903 
-910 VTANDKEDGKIT
+910 
-922 EIEVIKNTVDEKNP
+922 
-936 GEYEVTYK
+936 
-944 VEDNN
+944 
-949 GGETTKTIKVTVK
+949 
-962 KDVVL
+962 
-967 AENIT
+967 
-972 INNKIN
+972 
-978 SLYVGSNKILTATIN
+978 
-993 EEAEIRDIK
+993 EIRDIK

-1148 EIKIA
+1148 EIKIP

-1187 ENKPGD
+1187 ENKPGGGETPEG
-1193 ENTPGDGNNSGNGN
+1193 ENKPGDGEIPEDENKPEDEINPDNGGNSGNGDT
-1207 ASGNGN
+1207 SGNGN
-1213 TSTDGNTSSNENT
+1213 TSVDVNTSGDENI
-1226 SEDKNT
+1226 SQDKNT

-1249 VGLVGV
+1249 VGLIGV
-1255 VATAAGILLVGKK
+1255 VTTAAGMLLVGKK

>member
-31 PKVINS
+31 PKVIAS

-86 NNIPIIKD
+86 DGTPIIKD
-94 LINQNNSDKIITDY
+94 LINKNKSDKIITDY

-131 NEVEVFELDLVAS
+131 NEVEVFELDIAAA

-150 KYNITNGENSEYKYV
+150 KYSITNEENSEYKYV
-165 SNTNKEYI
+165 SNANKEYV
-173 KGVSVANSQLTIN
+173 KGVSVANAQLTLN
-186 TNPSIKMN
+186 TNPIIKMN

-224 EDDKV
+224 ENDAV
-229 TLEVKDVNDKV
+229 TLEIKDVNDKV
-240 IKEFKGT
+240 IKDFKGT
-247 EEGVY
+247 EEGIY
-252 DLYITATDS
+252 DLYITAKDD
-261 FGGKSESLKVQ
+261 FGGESETLKVQ

-295 INAGEAFDLMAGV
+295 INAGEVFDLMAGV
-308 KAIDIN
+308 KAVDIN
-314 GNSVE
+314 GNSVD
-319 VKVTSN
+319 VKVTSDDV
-325 KELNLDPEEDT
+325 LNLDPEEDAK
-336 QYTITYT
+336 YTITYT
-343 ASDSHGR
+343 ASDIHGR

-392 EDEDIELVVES
+392 EDDDIELVVES

-422 GNKTTRVQSVVVVN
+422 GNKTTRVQSVVIVN

-497 VTYSVTDSHGASSIK
+497 VTYSVTDTEGASAIK

-552 ITEIEVIKNTVDTKT
+552 ITEIEVIKNTVDTKA

-577 KDNNGGEATKTIK
+577 KDNNGGEA
-590 VTVKKDVVLAENI
+590 
-603 TINNKINSL
+603 
-612 YVGSNKILTATINEE
+612 
-627 AEIKDIEWTT
+627 
-637 SDENIASIEVIGND
+637 
-651 VKVIAKTKGKVTITA
+651 
-666 TTKDGSNKSDSITI
+666 
-680 NIEEYK
+680 
-686 ENVVDF
+686 
-692 IGNVID
+692 
-698 TNVVTPITG
+698 
-707 SGEVNSP
+707 
-714 LEVEVQDVTVEE
+714 
-726 FSGFLNDIKKLNA
+726 
-739 TIEKEYTEDNFT
+739 
-751 VYEIKVEDK
+751 
-760 SVISKLINFI
+760 
-770 KNEELEQGYIKIKIS
+770 
-785 NDLENADLLK
+785 
-795 TKLEEII
+795 
-802 SEEEVKP
+802 
-809 EENNIPVINAEDK
+809 
-822 VVQLGEE
+822 
-829 FNPLTGVTAT
+829 
-839 DEEDGEIT
+839 
-847 EIEVIKNTVDI
+847 
-858 KTSGEYE
+858 
-865 VTYKVKDSKGGEAT
+865 
-879 KTIKVIVNE
+879 
-888 PPVINATDKVIKVGE
+888 
-903 SFDPLIG
+903 
-910 VTANDKEDGKIT
+910 
-922 EIEVIKNTVDEKNP
+922 
-936 GEYEVTYK
+936 
-944 VEDNN
+944 
-949 GGETTKTIKVTVK
+949 TKTIKVTVK

>member
-31 PKVINS
+31 PKVIAS

-86 NNIPIIKD
+86 DGTPIIKD
-94 LINQNNSDKIITDY
+94 LINKNKSDKIITDY

-131 NEVEVFELDLVAS
+131 NEVEVFELDIAAA

-150 KYNITNGENSEYKYV
+150 KYSITNEENSEYKYV
-165 SNTNKEYI
+165 SNANKEYV
-173 KGVSVANSQLTIN
+173 KGVSVANAQLTLN
-186 TNPSIKMN
+186 TNPIIKMN

-224 EDDKV
+224 ENDAV
-229 TLEVKDVNDKV
+229 TLEIKDVNDKV
-240 IKEFKGT
+240 IKDFKGT
-247 EEGVY
+247 EEGIY
-252 DLYITATDS
+252 DLYITAKDD
-261 FGGKSESLKVQ
+261 FGGESETLKVQ

-295 INAGEAFDLMAGV
+295 INAGEVFDLMAGV
-308 KAIDIN
+308 KAVDIN
-314 GNSVE
+314 GNSVD
-319 VKVTSN
+319 VKVTSDDV
-325 KELNLDPEEDT
+325 LNLDPEEDAK
-336 QYTITYT
+336 YTITYT
-343 ASDSHGR
+343 ASDIHGR

-392 EDEDIELVVES
+392 EDDDIELVVES

-422 GNKTTRVQSVVVVN
+422 GNKTTRVQSVVIVN

-497 VTYSVTDSHGASSIK
+497 VTYSVTDTEGASAIK

-577 KDNNGGEATKTIK
+577 KDNNGGEA
-590 VTVKKDVVLAENI
+590 
-603 TINNKINSL
+603 
-612 YVGSNKILTATINEE
+612 
-627 AEIKDIEWTT
+627 
-637 SDENIASIEVIGND
+637 
-651 VKVIAKTKGKVTITA
+651 
-666 TTKDGSNKSDSITI
+666 
-680 NIEEYK
+680 
-686 ENVVDF
+686 
-692 IGNVID
+692 
-698 TNVVTPITG
+698 
-707 SGEVNSP
+707 
-714 LEVEVQDVTVEE
+714 
-726 FSGFLNDIKKLNA
+726 
-739 TIEKEYTEDNFT
+739 
-751 VYEIKVEDK
+751 
-760 SVISKLINFI
+760 
-770 KNEELEQGYIKIKIS
+770 
-785 NDLENADLLK
+785 
-795 TKLEEII
+795 
-802 SEEEVKP
+802 
-809 EENNIPVINAEDK
+809 
-822 VVQLGEE
+822 
-829 FNPLTGVTAT
+829 
-839 DEEDGEIT
+839 
-847 EIEVIKNTVDI
+847 
-858 KTSGEYE
+858 
-865 VTYKVKDSKGGEAT
+865 
-879 KTIKVIVNE
+879 
-888 PPVINATDKVIKVGE
+888 
-903 SFDPLIG
+903 
-910 VTANDKEDGKIT
+910 
-922 EIEVIKNTVDEKNP
+922 
-936 GEYEVTYK
+936 
-944 VEDNN
+944 
-949 GGETTKTIKVTVK
+949 TKTIKVTVK

>member
-94 LINQNNSDKIITDY
+94 LVNQNNSDKIITDY

-131 NEVEVFELDLVAS
+131 NEVEIFELDLVAS

-150 KYNITNGENSEYKYV
+150 KYNIKNEEGSECKYI
-165 SNTNKEYI
+165 SNANREYV
-173 KGVSVANSQLTIN
+173 KGVSVANEQLTIN
-186 TNPSIKMN
+186 TNPIIKMN

-224 EDDKV
+224 EKDEV
-229 TLEVKDVNDKV
+229 TLEVKDVNDKI

-261 FGGKSESLKVQ
+261 FGGKSETLKVQ

-308 KAIDIN
+308 KAVDIN
-314 GNSVE
+314 GNSVD
-319 VKVTSN
+319 VKVTSDDA
-325 KELNLDPEEDT
+325 LNLDPEEDAK
-336 QYTITYT
+336 YTITYT

-350 TTVKTIT
+350 ITVKTIT

-392 EDEDIELVVES
+392 EDDDIELVVES

-422 GNKTTRVQSVVVVN
+422 GNKTTRVQSVVIVN

-477 TENIQVIKN
+477 TEKIQVIKN

-497 VTYSVTDSHGASSIK
+497 VTYSVTDTEGASAIK

-577 KDNNGGEATKTIK
+577 KDNNGGEA
-590 VTVKKDVVLAENI
+590 
-603 TINNKINSL
+603 
-612 YVGSNKILTATINEE
+612 
-627 AEIKDIEWTT
+627 
-637 SDENIASIEVIGND
+637 
-651 VKVIAKTKGKVTITA
+651 
-666 TTKDGSNKSDSITI
+666 
-680 NIEEYK
+680 
-686 ENVVDF
+686 
-692 IGNVID
+692 
-698 TNVVTPITG
+698 
-707 SGEVNSP
+707 
-714 LEVEVQDVTVEE
+714 
-726 FSGFLNDIKKLNA
+726 
-739 TIEKEYTEDNFT
+739 
-751 VYEIKVEDK
+751 
-760 SVISKLINFI
+760 
-770 KNEELEQGYIKIKIS
+770 
-785 NDLENADLLK
+785 
-795 TKLEEII
+795 
-802 SEEEVKP
+802 
-809 EENNIPVINAEDK
+809 
-822 VVQLGEE
+822 
-829 FNPLTGVTAT
+829 
-839 DEEDGEIT
+839 
-847 EIEVIKNTVDI
+847 
-858 KTSGEYE
+858 
-865 VTYKVKDSKGGEAT
+865 
-879 KTIKVIVNE
+879 
-888 PPVINATDKVIKVGE
+888 
-903 SFDPLIG
+903 
-910 VTANDKEDGKIT
+910 
-922 EIEVIKNTVDEKNP
+922 
-936 GEYEVTYK
+936 
-944 VEDNN
+944 
-949 GGETTKTIKVTVK
+949 TKTIKVTVK

-1148 EIKIA
+1148 EIKIP

-1187 ENKPGD
+1187 ENKPGGGETPEG
-1193 ENTPGDGNNSGNGN
+1193 ENKPGDGEIPEDENKPEDEINPDNGGNSGNGDT
-1207 ASGNGN
+1207 SGNGN
-1213 TSTDGNTSSNENT
+1213 TSVDVNTSGDENI
-1226 SEDKNT
+1226 SQDKNT

-1249 VGLVGV
+1249 VGLIGV
-1255 VATAAGILLVGKK
+1255 VTTAAGMLLVGKK

>member
-31 PKVINS
+31 PKVIAS

-86 NNIPIIKD
+86 DGTPIIKD
-94 LINQNNSDKIITDY
+94 LINKNKSDKIITDY

-131 NEVEVFELDLVAS
+131 NEVEVFELDIAAA

-150 KYNITNGENSEYKYV
+150 KYSITNEENSEYKYV
-165 SNTNKEYI
+165 SNANKEYV
-173 KGVSVANSQLTIN
+173 KGVSVANAQLTLN
-186 TNPSIKMN
+186 TNPIIKMN

-224 EDDKV
+224 ENDAV
-229 TLEVKDVNDKV
+229 TLEIKDVNDKV
-240 IKEFKGT
+240 IKDFKGT
-247 EEGVY
+247 EEGIY
-252 DLYITATDS
+252 DLYITANDD
-261 FGGKSESLKVQ
+261 FGGESETLKVQ

-295 INAGEAFDLMAGV
+295 INAGEVFDLMAGV
-308 KAIDIN
+308 KAVDIN
-314 GNSVE
+314 GNSVD
-319 VKVTSN
+319 VKVTSDDV
-325 KELNLDPEEDT
+325 LNLDPEEDAK
-336 QYTITYT
+336 YTITYT
-343 ASDSHGR
+343 ASDIHGR

-392 EDEDIELVVES
+392 EDDDIELVVES

-422 GNKTTRVQSVVVVN
+422 GNKTTRVQSVVIVN

-497 VTYSVTDSHGASSIK
+497 VTYSVTDTEGASAIK

-577 KDNNGGEATKTIK
+577 KDNNGGEA
-590 VTVKKDVVLAENI
+590 
-603 TINNKINSL
+603 
-612 YVGSNKILTATINEE
+612 
-627 AEIKDIEWTT
+627 
-637 SDENIASIEVIGND
+637 
-651 VKVIAKTKGKVTITA
+651 
-666 TTKDGSNKSDSITI
+666 
-680 NIEEYK
+680 
-686 ENVVDF
+686 
-692 IGNVID
+692 
-698 TNVVTPITG
+698 
-707 SGEVNSP
+707 
-714 LEVEVQDVTVEE
+714 
-726 FSGFLNDIKKLNA
+726 
-739 TIEKEYTEDNFT
+739 
-751 VYEIKVEDK
+751 
-760 SVISKLINFI
+760 
-770 KNEELEQGYIKIKIS
+770 
-785 NDLENADLLK
+785 
-795 TKLEEII
+795 
-802 SEEEVKP
+802 
-809 EENNIPVINAEDK
+809 
-822 VVQLGEE
+822 
-829 FNPLTGVTAT
+829 
-839 DEEDGEIT
+839 
-847 EIEVIKNTVDI
+847 
-858 KTSGEYE
+858 
-865 VTYKVKDSKGGEAT
+865 
-879 KTIKVIVNE
+879 
-888 PPVINATDKVIKVGE
+888 
-903 SFDPLIG
+903 
-910 VTANDKEDGKIT
+910 
-922 EIEVIKNTVDEKNP
+922 
-936 GEYEVTYK
+936 
-944 VEDNN
+944 
-949 GGETTKTIKVTVK
+949 TKTIKVTVK

-1124 VKNTSF
+1124 VKNTAF

>member
-94 LINQNNSDKIITDY
+94 LVNQNNSDKIITDY

-131 NEVEVFELDLVAS
+131 NEVEIFELDLVAS

-150 KYNITNGENSEYKYV
+150 KYNIKNEEGSECKYI
-165 SNTNKEYI
+165 SNANREYV
-173 KGVSVANSQLTIN
+173 KGVSVANEQLTIN
-186 TNPSIKMN
+186 TNPIIKMN

-224 EDDKV
+224 EKDEV
-229 TLEVKDVNDKV
+229 TLEVKDVNDKI

-261 FGGKSESLKVQ
+261 FGGKSETLKVQ

-308 KAIDIN
+308 KAVDIN
-314 GNSVE
+314 GNSVD
-319 VKVTSN
+319 VKVTSDDV
-325 KELNLDPEEDT
+325 LNLDPEEDAK
-336 QYTITYT
+336 YTITYT

-372 DHTLTVGDSFDPKKN
+372 DHTLTVGDIFDPKKN

-392 EDEDIELVVES
+392 EDDDIELVVES

-422 GNKTTRVQSVVVVN
+422 GNKTTRVQSVVIVN

-477 TENIQVIKN
+477 TEKIQVIKN

-497 VTYSVTDSHGASSIK
+497 VTYSVTDTEGASAIK

-577 KDNNGGEATKTIK
+577 KDNNGGEA
-590 VTVKKDVVLAENI
+590 
-603 TINNKINSL
+603 
-612 YVGSNKILTATINEE
+612 
-627 AEIKDIEWTT
+627 
-637 SDENIASIEVIGND
+637 
-651 VKVIAKTKGKVTITA
+651 
-666 TTKDGSNKSDSITI
+666 
-680 NIEEYK
+680 
-686 ENVVDF
+686 
-692 IGNVID
+692 
-698 TNVVTPITG
+698 
-707 SGEVNSP
+707 
-714 LEVEVQDVTVEE
+714 
-726 FSGFLNDIKKLNA
+726 
-739 TIEKEYTEDNFT
+739 
-751 VYEIKVEDK
+751 
-760 SVISKLINFI
+760 
-770 KNEELEQGYIKIKIS
+770 
-785 NDLENADLLK
+785 
-795 TKLEEII
+795 
-802 SEEEVKP
+802 
-809 EENNIPVINAEDK
+809 
-822 VVQLGEE
+822 
-829 FNPLTGVTAT
+829 
-839 DEEDGEIT
+839 
-847 EIEVIKNTVDI
+847 
-858 KTSGEYE
+858 
-865 VTYKVKDSKGGEAT
+865 
-879 KTIKVIVNE
+879 
-888 PPVINATDKVIKVGE
+888 
-903 SFDPLIG
+903 
-910 VTANDKEDGKIT
+910 
-922 EIEVIKNTVDEKNP
+922 
-936 GEYEVTYK
+936 
-944 VEDNN
+944 
-949 GGETTKTIKVTVK
+949 TKTIKVTVK

-1148 EIKIA
+1148 EIKIP

-1187 ENKPGD
+1187 ENKPGGGETPEG
-1193 ENTPGDGNNSGNGN
+1193 ENKPGDGEIPEDENKPEDEINPDNGGNSGNGDT
-1207 ASGNGN
+1207 SGNGN
-1213 TSTDGNTSSNENT
+1213 TSVDVNTSGDENI
-1226 SEDKNT
+1226 SQDKNT

>member
-94 LINQNNSDKIITDY
+94 LVNQNNSDKIITDY
-108 TYNKETNTIDV
+108 NYNKETNTIDV

-131 NEVEVFELDLVAS
+131 NEVEIFELDLVAS

-150 KYNITNGENSEYKYV
+150 KYNIKNEEGSECKYI
-165 SNTNKEYI
+165 SNANREYV
-173 KGVSVANSQLTIN
+173 KGVSVANEQLTIN
-186 TNPSIKMN
+186 TNPIIKMN

-224 EDDKV
+224 EKDEV
-229 TLEVKDVNDKV
+229 TLEVKDVNDKI

-261 FGGKSESLKVQ
+261 FGGKSETLKVQ

-308 KAIDIN
+308 KAVDIN
-314 GNSVE
+314 GNSVD
-319 VKVTSN
+319 VKVTSDDA
-325 KELNLDPEEDT
+325 LNLDPEEDAK
-336 QYTITYT
+336 YTITYT

-350 TTVKTIT
+350 ITVKTIT

-392 EDEDIELVVES
+392 EDDDIELVVES

-422 GNKTTRVQSVVVVN
+422 GNKTTRVQSVVIVN

-477 TENIQVIKN
+477 TEKIQVIKN

-497 VTYSVTDSHGASSIK
+497 VTYSVTDTEGASAIK

-577 KDNNGGEATKTIK
+577 KDNNGGEA
-590 VTVKKDVVLAENI
+590 
-603 TINNKINSL
+603 
-612 YVGSNKILTATINEE
+612 
-627 AEIKDIEWTT
+627 
-637 SDENIASIEVIGND
+637 
-651 VKVIAKTKGKVTITA
+651 
-666 TTKDGSNKSDSITI
+666 
-680 NIEEYK
+680 
-686 ENVVDF
+686 
-692 IGNVID
+692 
-698 TNVVTPITG
+698 
-707 SGEVNSP
+707 
-714 LEVEVQDVTVEE
+714 
-726 FSGFLNDIKKLNA
+726 
-739 TIEKEYTEDNFT
+739 
-751 VYEIKVEDK
+751 
-760 SVISKLINFI
+760 
-770 KNEELEQGYIKIKIS
+770 
-785 NDLENADLLK
+785 
-795 TKLEEII
+795 
-802 SEEEVKP
+802 
-809 EENNIPVINAEDK
+809 
-822 VVQLGEE
+822 
-829 FNPLTGVTAT
+829 
-839 DEEDGEIT
+839 
-847 EIEVIKNTVDI
+847 
-858 KTSGEYE
+858 
-865 VTYKVKDSKGGEAT
+865 
-879 KTIKVIVNE
+879 
-888 PPVINATDKVIKVGE
+888 
-903 SFDPLIG
+903 
-910 VTANDKEDGKIT
+910 
-922 EIEVIKNTVDEKNP
+922 
-936 GEYEVTYK
+936 
-944 VEDNN
+944 
-949 GGETTKTIKVTVK
+949 TKTIKVTVK

-1117 FTIYKIK
+1117 FTVYKIK

-1148 EIKIA
+1148 EIKIP

-1166 EEIISKDEGENKPG
+1166 EEIISKDEGENKP
-1180 DGETPEG
+1180 E
-1187 ENKPGD
+1187 D
-1193 ENTPGDGNNSGNGN
+1193 EINPDNGGNSGNGDT
-1207 ASGNGN
+1207 SGNGN
-1213 TSTDGNTSSNENT
+1213 TSVDVNTSGNENI